1 LVWQELANSTDCF
14 CEKISLSLE
23 KIAQLAEDFSFFLKL
38 NHEPVLISDSFRLN
52 LSESLDE
59 IFCDLE
65 LLAEGKKII
74 FKNYCSK
81 NIFVMSAKKGIE
93 KALRNLIFNAFIYN
107 HSGGVVEVCSSLNKG
122 TVRLVILDTGKGIA
136 QKDLSFIFDLF
147 YRSPL
152 AKEIYPEGSGLGL
165 PIAKK
170 IIEKHNG
177 TLAAESEEGN
187 GSIFVITLPA
197 SSN

>member
-1 LVWQELANSTDCF
+1 
-14 CEKISLSLE
+14 
-23 KIAQLAEDFSFFLKL
+23 
-38 NHEPVLISDSFRLN
+38 
-52 LSESLDE
+52 
-59 IFCDLE
+59 
-65 LLAEGKKII
+65 
-74 FKNYCSK
+74 
-81 NIFVMSAKKGIE
+81 
-93 KALRNLIFNAFIYN
+93 
-107 HSGGVVEVCSSLNKG
+107 
-122 TVRLVILDTGKGIA
+122 LVILDTGKGIA